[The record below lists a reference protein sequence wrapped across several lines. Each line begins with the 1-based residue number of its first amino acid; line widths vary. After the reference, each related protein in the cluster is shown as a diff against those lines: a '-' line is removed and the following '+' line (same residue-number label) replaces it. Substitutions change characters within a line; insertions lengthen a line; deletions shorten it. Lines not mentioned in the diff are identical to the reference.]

1 MRKIV
6 PSFRKST
13 AAACAAAL
21 VAAIVGADVARAGD
35 ESCRQWLREHC
46 DWKAKTISR
55 YLRGAPQRE
64 LDAAVFEL
72 LQREAYL
79 TSCDVSAR
87 ASRGA
92 LVGWRLVG
100 RTPDDFGSAVLE
112 SVLER
117 SGFDVGLRSRL
128 SGVLDEPARQPAPI
142 ANTAMRSS
150 QLARGAAGAAR

>member
-1 MRKIV
+1 MKRML
-6 PSFRKST
+6 SLATCLT
-13 AAACAAAL
+13 AAAAL
-21 VAAIVGADVARAGD
+21 LLGANGARAETD
-35 ESCRQWLREHC
+35 SCREWQKEHC
-46 DWKAKTISR
+46 EWKARAIQR
-55 YLRGAPQRE
+55 YLGGAPQRE
-64 LDAAVFEL
+64 LDEAVFEI